1 MLDRKQGSR
10 FNFCLRWR
18 RLGQSAVSGVAI
30 PQRGHLR
37 DRTVKGKKV
46 IMDYNNSILSNWVQ
60 NFADQTFPIIANPSA
75 KDIWQSITKYLPDE
89 SALIPAESNA
99 SELLEQVLGI
109 NVIVEYGKEKIGW
122 TATSDPKQAAKKRQ
136 ICSHKSY
143 SQARHALGIDGLWI
157 FLPELEFTDH
167 YQDEDLYGKAPEPL
181 EIYEKFPEMMHLEER
196 KECIIV
202 EL

>member
-1 MLDRKQGSR
+1 
-10 FNFCLRWR
+10 
-18 RLGQSAVSGVAI
+18 
-30 PQRGHLR
+30 
-37 DRTVKGKKV
+37 
-46 IMDYNNSILSNWVQ
+46 MDYSSNILSKWVQ
-60 NFADQTFPIIANPSA
+60 DFADKIFPIIANPPA

-89 SALIPAESNA
+89 SAKIPRELSA

-122 TATSDPKQAAKKRQ
+122 TATSDPKQAAKMQQ

-157 FLPELEFTDH
+157 FLPELEFLDR

-181 EIYEKFPEMMHLEER
+181 EIYEKFPEMMRLGER